1 MKKKRLQVLHVED
14 DKIDQMAFERIVQDE
29 DLPYDCT
36 ASSSVAGGLTA
47 LQSRRFDVV
56 VTDYYLGDG
65 TCFELFEKLNGA
77 PVIITTGVGDQEIAV
92 KALRHGAYDYLI
104 KDPERFYLKVLPIT
118 IEKALEFKRIKDDL
132 QLVQVE
138 HNIAA
143 VFRSTRSGKLLDCN
157 EAFANL
163 LGYASRQEVLSVSSA
178 EFYFEPG
185 VREKLFEK
193 LEPAGFLRNHELVLR
208 RKDGNPVYVLENV
221 TLLNHFDEEEIIIG
235 GSLIDITERRL
246 AEERIREQAA
256 LLDKARDAICVR
268 DLDDKIIYWNKSAE
282 RLYGWAAEEVIG
294 EDGERFCIED
304 TRTRR
309 QEAEESLRKTGEWMG
324 ELHQVT
330 RDGRSIVVES
340 RCTMVNDASGKPRS
354 ILVINTDVTEKKNLE
369 ANFTRAQ
376 RMESLATLAGGVAH
390 NLNNALAP
398 ITMAIQ
404 FLRRKTTDP
413 QALETLSSL
422 EQSAHHGAEVVKQF
436 MAFSKVVEGKA
447 VEFQLRFLLREID
460 DLIQET
466 FPKSIKC
473 EVETDSELS
482 PVVGDA
488 TLLRQAILN
497 LCVNARDAMPEGGRL
512 KVMAENCVLRNED
525 AKEYPEARPGTYVKI
540 RLEDSGEGIDADLI
554 PRIFEPFFTTRELG
568 KGTGLGLSAV
578 YTIVKGMKGFIHVDS
593 KPGRGTTVN
602 VFLPSVCRERP
613 VGLETDPR
621 LPTGNG
627 ELVLFVDDEPAICL
641 IAKSTLESFG
651 YRVLAARNGS
661 EALEQF
667 KKHRDDIDVV
677 VTDMMMPCMDGRAT
691 ILALHALDSDVKI
704 VATSGVIDADYISE
718 EIEKCIEGFLIK
730 PFDAEA
736 LLKKLAKA
744 IPANRSRELA
754 GS

>member
-36 ASSSVAGGLTA
+36 ASSSVAGGLAA

-178 EFYFEPG
+178 DFYFEPG

-235 GSLIDITERRL
+235 GSLIDITERRI

-282 RLYGWAAEEVIG
+282 RLYGWSAEEVIG
-294 EDGERFCIED
+294 EGGERFCIED
-304 TRTRR
+304 TSARR

-340 RCTMVNDASGKPRS
+340 RCTMVNDSVGKPRS

-369 ANFTRAQ
+369 AHFTRAQ

-413 QALETLSSL
+413 QALETLTSL

-436 MAFSKVVEGKA
+436 MAFSKVVEGEA
-447 VEFQLRFLLREID
+447 AEFQVRFLLREID

-525 AKEYPEARPGTYVKI
+525 AKEYPEARPGTYVRI

-568 KGTGLGLSAV
+568 KGTGLGLSAA

-704 VATSGVIDADYISE
+704 VATSGVIDADYVSE

-744 IPANRSRELA
+744 IHANRSRVMA